1 MPKSYEVLNKLETF
15 SNEEI
20 IQFYHNAYTT
30 YAFALGHNKGQM
42 NENAKIAYVEELE
55 KRNITKIPNKEGV
68 YNGEGTY

>member
-20 IQFYHNAYTT
+20 IQFYHNSIM
-30 YAFALGHNKGQM
+30 GHSFFKKPIMIM

-68 YNGEGTY
+68 FNGDGTY